1 MIQKVR
7 KILVEFLVLTLCVPM
22 NTVFAEGTNE
32 YSKEA
37 QSISLQDDS
46 QKEEKFENE
55 DLQVPTES
63 VTGENIDDSGNVDF
77 PQEPEV
83 PSPEWTRGWN
93 FYEGNWYYAKEEN
106 TLYFGWIY
114 LNSKWYYL
122 DGENAGIMAYD
133 VVRKIGDNYYTFDGS
148 GAMQTGWVLRP
159 EGWYYADNSG
169 ACAIGWRYIRGVW
182 YYLDGFNTEHP
193 GLMAENCT
201 RNIGGSNYYFAAGGA
216 MQTGWVHYTEGWYY
230 ADASGAQAI
239 GWRKIGNVWYY
250 LDGDNKEY
258 PGLMA
263 ENCTRIINGSTYF
276 FAIGGAMQAG
286 WVHYTEGWYYAEPS
300 GAQATGWRKVNG
312 VWYYL
317 DGDNAEYPGLM
328 LSDCSKEING
338 NTYTF
343 RVSGAMAMGWYQ
355 NGNDWYYYDASGL
368 ITSGWRS
375 IKGNWYYL
383 DPADNN
389 KMVNGGW
396 RLIGNS
402 WYFFYGNG
410 AMATNW
416 LVLNGEWYWLSDDGS
431 MKTGWQIAGNAWY
444 YMYTKNDVHGGS
456 EGAMAMNTVI
466 DGYVV
471 HEDGAYIRS
480 RNKLGWQNP
489 AGYPQVS
496 SLTVMLPS
504 YCTGY
509 FTYVTPSRISIYASR
524 QECVDAFIARA
535 YEYLGTKYI
544 EPWSS
549 YPGDAVDCS
558 GFVLQCLYAT
568 GMDLGIYNPYN
579 HRWIASQTYNSMNW
593 YNNNTFMPVST
604 NSLQRGDLVYYRGH
618 VAIYLGNGQIIDS
631 WPGQGVSVKPIGSR
645 GAVIGAARPYV

>member
-7 KILVEFLVLTLCVPM
+7 KILIGFLVLTLCVPM

-32 YSKEA
+32 YSKED
-37 QSISLQDDS
+37 QSMSLQDDS
-46 QKEEKFENE
+46 QKEEKSENE

-133 VVRKIGDNYYTFDGS
+133 EVKKIGDNYYTFDGS

-230 ADASGAQAI
+230 ADASGAQA
-239 GWRKIGNVWYY
+239 
-250 LDGDNKEY
+250 
-258 PGLMA
+258 
-263 ENCTRIINGSTYF
+263 
-276 FAIGGAMQAG
+276 
-286 WVHYTEGWYYAEPS
+286 
-300 GAQATGWRKVNG
+300 TGWRKVNG

-317 DGDNAEYPGLM
+317 DGDNVHPGLM
-328 LSDCSKEING
+328 LSDCSKEISG

-343 RVSGAMAMGWYQ
+343 RASGAMATGWYQ

-368 ITSGWRS
+368 VTSGWRS
-375 IKGNWYYL
+375 IKGYWYYL

-389 KMVNGGW
+389 KMVAYGW
-396 RLIGNS
+396 KVIDNN
-402 WYFFYGNG
+402 WYYFYGNG
-410 AMATNW
+410 AMATKW
-416 LVLNGEWYWLSDDGS
+416 LSLNGIWYWLASDGA
-431 MKTGWQIAGNAWY
+431 MKTGWQVANGTWY
-444 YMYTKNDVHGGS
+444 YLYTKNDAHGGS
-456 EGAMAMNTVI
+456 EGVMAKNTVI
-466 DGYVV
+466 DGFVV
-471 HEDGAYIRS
+471 HENGAYIRAK
-480 RNKLGWQNP
+480 NKLGWQNP

-535 YEYLGTKYI
+535 YEYLGTRYI

-558 GFVLQCLYAT
+558 RFVLQCLYAT

-645 GAVIGAARPYV
+645 GRVIGAARPYV

>member
-1 MIQKVR
+1 
-7 KILVEFLVLTLCVPM
+7 
-22 NTVFAEGTNE
+22 
-32 YSKEA
+32 
-37 QSISLQDDS
+37 
-46 QKEEKFENE
+46 
-55 DLQVPTES
+55 
-63 VTGENIDDSGNVDF
+63 
-77 PQEPEV
+77 
-83 PSPEWTRGWN
+83 
-93 FYEGNWYYAKEEN
+93 
-106 TLYFGWIY
+106 
-114 LNSKWYYL
+114 
-122 DGENAGIMAYD
+122 
-133 VVRKIGDNYYTFDGS
+133 
-148 GAMQTGWVLRP
+148 MQTGWVHYT
-159 EGWYYADNSG
+159 EGWYYADGSG
-169 ACAIGWRYIRGVW
+169 AQTIGWRKIGNVW
-182 YYLDGFNTEHP
+182 YYLDGADTEHP

-201 RNIGGSNYYFAAGGA
+201 RNIGGSHYYFAAGGA

-230 ADASGAQAI
+230 ADASGAQTI
-239 GWRKIGNVWYY
+239 GWRKIGN
-250 LDGDNKEY
+250 
-258 PGLMA
+258 
-263 ENCTRIINGSTYF
+263 
-276 FAIGGAMQAG
+276 
-286 WVHYTEGWYYAEPS
+286 
-300 GAQATGWRKVNG
+300 

-343 RVSGAMAMGWYQ
+343 RVSGAMATGWYQ

-368 ITSGWRS
+368 VASGWRN
-375 IKGNWYYL
+375 IKGYWYYL
-383 DPADNN
+383 DPAENN
-389 KMVNGGW
+389 KMANSGW
-396 RLIGNS
+396 RLIGDN
-402 WYFFYGNG
+402 WYFFYGSG

-416 LVLNGEWYWLSDDGS
+416 LALNGEWYWFSGDGA
-431 MKTGWQIAGNAWY
+431 MKTGWQVAGGVWY
-444 YMYTKNDVHGGS
+444 YMYTKNDTHGGS
-456 EGAMAMNTVI
+456 EGVMAKNTVI
-466 DGYVV
+466 DGFVV
-471 HEDGAYIRS
+471 HENGAYIRAK
-480 RNKLGWQNP
+480 NKLGWQNP

-535 YEYLGTKYI
+535 YEYLGTRYI

-645 GAVIGAARPYV
+645 GRVIGAARPYV

>member
-7 KILVEFLVLTLCVPM
+7 KILVGFLVLTLCVPM

-83 PSPEWTRGWN
+83 PSSEWTSGWN
-93 FYEGNWYYAKEEN
+93 FYEEN

-133 VVRKIGDNYYTFDGS
+133 EVRKIGDNYYTFDGS

-216 MQTGWVHYTEGWYY
+216 MQTDWVHYTEGWYY
-230 ADASGAQAI
+230 ADA
-239 GWRKIGNVWYY
+239 
-250 LDGDNKEY
+250 
-258 PGLMA
+258 
-263 ENCTRIINGSTYF
+263 
-276 FAIGGAMQAG
+276 
-286 WVHYTEGWYYAEPS
+286 S

-343 RVSGAMAMGWYQ
+343 RVSGAMATGWYQ

-645 GAVIGAARPYV
+645 GKVIGAARPYV

>member
-7 KILVEFLVLTLCVPM
+7 KTLLGFLVLTLCVPM

-32 YSKEA
+32 YSKED

-46 QKEEKFENE
+46 QKEEKSENE

-63 VTGENIDDSGNVDF
+63 VKGENIDDSGNVDF

-83 PSPEWTRGWN
+83 PSSEWTRGWN

-122 DGENAGIMAYD
+122 DGENAGIMACNEMK
-133 VVRKIGDNYYTFDGS
+133 KIGDSYYAFDGS

-159 EGWYYADNSG
+159 EGWYYTDANG
-169 ACAIGWRYIRGVW
+169 AQVIGWRYIRGVW
-182 YYLDGFNTEHP
+182 YYLDGADTEHP
-193 GLMAENCT
+193 GLMADNCT
-201 RNIGGSNYYFAAGGA
+201 RNIGGSNFYFAAGGA
-216 MQTGWVHYTEGWYY
+216 MQTGWVLRPEGWYY
-230 ADASGAQAI
+230 ADGSGAQAI
-239 GWRKIGNVWYY
+239 GWRYVRGIWYY
-250 LDGDNKEY
+250 LDGDNTEY
-258 PGLMA
+258 SGLMA
-263 ENCTRIINGSTYF
+263 NDSLKEIAGNTYAF
-276 FAIGGAMQAG
+276 DDSGAM
-286 WVHYTEGWYYAEPS
+286 HIGWYYDGENWYYFNHS
-300 GAQATGWRKVNG
+300 GAIVSGWQAVNG
-312 VWYYL
+312 Y
-317 DGDNAEYPGLM
+317 
-328 LSDCSKEING
+328 
-338 NTYTF
+338 
-343 RVSGAMAMGWYQ
+343 
-355 NGNDWYYYDASGL
+355 
-368 ITSGWRS
+368 
-375 IKGNWYYL
+375 WYYL
-383 DPADNN
+383 DPAENN
-389 KMVNGGW
+389 KMANSGW
-396 RLIGNS
+396 RLIGDN
-402 WYFFYGNG
+402 WYFFYGSG

-416 LVLNGEWYWLSDDGS
+416 LALNGEWYWFSGDGA
-431 MKTGWQIAGNAWY
+431 MKTGWQVAGGVWY
-444 YMYTKNDVHGGS
+444 YMYTKNDTHGGS
-456 EGAMAMNTVI
+456 EGVMAKNTVI
-466 DGYVV
+466 DGFVV
-471 HEDGAYIRS
+471 HENGAYIRAK
-480 RNKLGWQNP
+480 NKLGWQNP

-579 HRWIASQTYNSMNW
+579 HRWIASQTYNSIGLLNLVQSIEI
-593 YNNNTFMPVST
+593 NNNIMS
-604 NSLQRGDLVYYRGH
+604 S
-618 VAIYLGNGQIIDS
+618 VAFLTLGLTPYL
-631 WPGQGVSVKPIGSR
+631 
-645 GAVIGAARPYV
+645 

>member
-1 MIQKVR
+1 MIQKVQ
-7 KILVEFLVLTLCVPM
+7 KILMGFLVLTLCVPM
-22 NTVFAEGTNE
+22 NTVFAEGTNGH
-32 YSKEA
+32 SKEV
-37 QSISLQDDS
+37 QSISLQEDS
-46 QKEEKFENE
+46 QKEEKSENE

-63 VTGENIDDSGNVDF
+63 VKGENIDDSGNVDF

-83 PSPEWTRGWN
+83 PSSEWTRGWN

-122 DGENAGIMAYD
+122 DGENAGIMACNEMK
-133 VVRKIGDNYYTFDGS
+133 KIGDSYYAFDGS

-182 YYLDGFNTEHP
+182 YYLDGADTEHP
-193 GLMAENCT
+193 GLMADNCT
-201 RNIGGSNYYFAAGGA
+201 RNIGGSNFYFAAGGA
-216 MQTGWVHYTEGWYY
+216 MQTGWVLRPEGWYY
-230 ADASGAQAI
+230 ADGSGAQAI
-239 GWRKIGNVWYY
+239 GWRYVRGIWYY
-250 LDGDNKEY
+250 LDGDNTEY

-263 ENCTRIINGSTYF
+263 NDSLKEIAGNTYAF
-276 FAIGGAMQAG
+276 DDSGAM
-286 WVHYTEGWYYAEPS
+286 HIGWYYDGENWYYFNHS
-300 GAQATGWRKVNG
+300 GAIVSGWQAVNG
-312 VWYYL
+312 Y
-317 DGDNAEYPGLM
+317 
-328 LSDCSKEING
+328 
-338 NTYTF
+338 
-343 RVSGAMAMGWYQ
+343 
-355 NGNDWYYYDASGL
+355 
-368 ITSGWRS
+368 
-375 IKGNWYYL
+375 WYYL
-383 DPADNN
+383 DPAENN
-389 KMVNGGW
+389 KMANSGW
-396 RLIGNS
+396 RLIGDN
-402 WYFFYGNG
+402 WYFFYGSG
-410 AMATNW
+410 TMATNW
-416 LVLNGEWYWLSDDGS
+416 LALNGEWYWLSSDGA
-431 MKTGWQIAGNAWY
+431 MKTGWQVAGGVWY
-444 YMYTKNDVHGGS
+444 YLYTKNDSHGGA
-456 EGAMAMNTVI
+456 EGVMAKNTVI

-471 HEDGAYIRS
+471 HENGAYIRS

-535 YEYLGTKYI
+535 YEYLGTRYI

-645 GAVIGAARPYV
+645 GRVIGAARPYV